1 MKQLFLFKKDK
12 QSILGTAM
20 ALTKSG
26 WEGFFAT
33 GATLRGGVVV
43 PFFRMDC
50 GFSVFFL
57 LDSVRRPR
65 PDGSLLCDLASFGE
79 SAEMDRDD
87 DRLGLGREIPLPPP
101 LGAAA
106 VLSADA
112 RRSIPLCANLS
123 AKEGWGVGSA
133 AGGGGADR
141 RGSLLPGASGA
152 AADLCAGARRSI
164 PLCLSLSAKEV

>member
-1 MKQLFLFKKDK
+1 
-12 QSILGTAM
+12 M

-50 GFSVFFL
+50 GFSVFFV

-65 PDGSLLCDLASFGE
+65 PDDSLLCDLASFGE

-87 DRLGLGREIPLPPP
+87 DRLGLGWEIPLPPP

-106 VLSADA
+106 DFCADA
-112 RRSIPLCANLS
+112 
-123 AKEGWGVGSA
+123 
-133 AGGGGADR
+133 
-141 RGSLLPGASGA
+141 
-152 AADLCAGARRSI
+152 
-164 PLCLSLSAKEV
+164 